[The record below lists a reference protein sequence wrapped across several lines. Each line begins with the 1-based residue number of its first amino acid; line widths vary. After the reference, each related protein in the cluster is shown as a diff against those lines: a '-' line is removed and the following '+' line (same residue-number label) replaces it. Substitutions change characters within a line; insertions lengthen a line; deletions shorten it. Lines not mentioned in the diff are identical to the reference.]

1 MEVQRGY
8 LGWQLTDM
16 SMNHVYSFAL
26 VLTLRTDDL
35 SPVHTLGGHRLG
47 VLNIRANSNGSG
59 MFLSLY
65 WLG

>member
-1 MEVQRGY
+1 MEAQRG

-16 SMNHVYSFAL
+16 LMNHVRSFAL

-35 SPVHTLGGHRLG
+35 SPVLTLGGHRLG
-47 VLNIRANSNGSG
+47 VLNIRTNSDGSG
-59 MFLSLY
+59 MFRNSY